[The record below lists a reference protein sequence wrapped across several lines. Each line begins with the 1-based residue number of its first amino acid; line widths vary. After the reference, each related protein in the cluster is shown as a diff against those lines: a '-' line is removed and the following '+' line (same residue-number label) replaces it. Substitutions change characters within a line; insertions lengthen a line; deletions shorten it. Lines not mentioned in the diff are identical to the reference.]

1 MRMYLLDKKQRVR
14 RWLKDNDF
22 IEAEMTEEIN
32 AANQINFSIPLKD
45 RIADNIYYVAIP
57 TPRSKQ
63 KYLLFKLLSERVQ
76 NDRIEYAVEN
86 LRSVA
91 HSSNPGLAFLRMRFQ
106 RMPPLKRLLSLSKDM
121 STLIGLPTI

>member
-32 AANQINFSIPLKD
+32 AANQINFSMPLKD

-76 NDRIEYAVEN
+76 NDRIEYQGIEEAY
-86 LRSVA
+86 
-91 HSSNPGLAFLRMRFQ
+91 
-106 RMPPLKRLLSLSKDM
+106 D
-121 STLIGLPTI
+121 

>member
-32 AANQINFSIPLKD
+32 AANQINFSTPLKD

-57 TPRSKQ
+57 TPRRAIIPLRVTLEIIKV
-63 KYLLFKLLSERVQ
+63 LF
-76 NDRIEYAVEN
+76 
-86 LRSVA
+86 
-91 HSSNPGLAFLRMRFQ
+91 P
-106 RMPPLKRLLSLSKDM
+106 
-121 STLIGLPTI
+121 

>member
-32 AANQINFSIPLKD
+32 AANQINFSTPLKD

-63 KYLLFKLLSERVQ
+63 KYSRIVNLSATV
-76 NDRIEYAVEN
+76 
-86 LRSVA
+86 
-91 HSSNPGLAFLRMRFQ
+91 SSPIL
-106 RMPPLKRLLSLSKDM
+106 
-121 STLIGLPTI
+121 